1 MTPLTMVSFVGPEGS
16 APPMWLVVVSPPDP
30 PAPVLELVSPPMLVP
45 VLAPV
50 PPPDPV
56 GARRL

>member
-1 MTPLTMVSFVGPEGS
+1 MPVVT
-16 APPMWLVVVSPPDP
+16 LVVVSPPAP
-30 PAPVLELVSPPMLVP
+30 PAPVLELVSPPVFEGVV
-45 VLAPV
+45 VLV